1 MSFSGEVKKELYERI
16 SPPRHCK
23 LAEISAIIT
32 FCGKIIVDKEQRLVL
47 KLQTENKSLTK
58 KIFILFQQVFKIS
71 VEFTTKSLA
80 SKRNL
85 YELSLSGTEVLQ
97 VLTACKLT
105 VEENEDTKGT
115 TLFVKPIIAGKI
127 CCKRSFLRGAFL
139 AAGSISDPKKA
150 YHFEIVAGQER
161 NGELLCEIMRSF
173 HIEAKMVV
181 RKTHYVVYV
190 KEGSL
195 IVDLLNVMEAHVALM
210 NFENVR
216 ILKDMR
222 NTINRKVNCEAAN
235 ISKTVKAAARQVE
248 DIRLIKEKIGLAT
261 LAEGLQEV
269 ALLRM
274 EYPEASLKELGELL
288 CPPVGKSGVNHRL
301 KKLCD
306 IADGLRS
313 DNSNKNR
320 RNCNGNEGM

>member
-16 SPPRHCK
+16 SPARHCQ

-32 FCGKIIVDKEQRLVL
+32 FCGKIIVDKEQRIVL

-58 KIFILFQQVFKIS
+58 KIFILFQQVFGIS
-71 VEFTTKSLA
+71 VEFTTKSLI
-80 SKRNL
+80 SKKNL

-105 VEENEDTKGT
+105 VKENEDTKET

-139 AAGSISDPKKA
+139 AAGSISDPEKA

-161 NGELLCEIMRSF
+161 NGELLCEVMRSF

-216 ILKDMR
+216 ILKDVR

-248 DIRLIKEKIGLAT
+248 DIRLIKEKIGLAA

-313 DNSNKNR
+313 GNSNKNR
-320 RNCNGNEGM
+320 RNEL

>member
-16 SPPRHCK
+16 SPARHCQ

-58 KIFILFQQVFKIS
+58 KIFILFQQVFQIS

-105 VEENEDTKGT
+105 VEEKEDTKGT
-115 TLFVKPIIAGKI
+115 TLFVKPIIAEKI

-248 DIRLIKEKIGLAT
+248 DIRLIKEKIGLAA
-261 LAEGLQEV
+261 LAGGLQEV

-306 IADGLRS
+306 IADGLRL
-313 DNSNKNR
+313 SNKMKKQ
-320 RNCNGNEGM
+320 EDLL

>member
-16 SPPRHCK
+16 SPARHCQ

-32 FCGKIIVDKEQRLVL
+32 FCGKIIVDKEQRIVL

-58 KIFILFQQVFKIS
+58 KIFILFQQVFGIS
-71 VEFTTKSLA
+71 VEFTTKSLI
-80 SKRNL
+80 SKKNL

-105 VEENEDTKGT
+105 VEENEDTKET

-139 AAGSISDPKKA
+139 AAGSISDPEKA

-161 NGELLCEIMRSF
+161 NGELLCEVMRSF

-216 ILKDMR
+216 ILKDVR

-248 DIRLIKEKIGLAT
+248 DIRLIKEKIGLAA

-313 DNSNKNR
+313 GNSNKNR
-320 RNCNGNEGM
+320 RNEL